1 MALCFKRHHRLL
13 DLGDKPLERERLRQK
28 LVVGAPRG
36 PLRVIPSYPAARDAL
51 GMIAVG
57 TLIAERPPL
66 RSVRAQFERTAHTSG
81 VDGQARN

>member
-1 MALCFKRHHRLL
+1 
-13 DLGDKPLERERLRQK
+13 
-28 LVVGAPRG
+28 
-36 PLRVIPSYPAARDAL
+36 LRVIPSYPAARDAL